1 MNRTRTDQKP
11 SAIGWLDWLPWICL
25 AATSPFF
32 LFPSVK
38 FIWVLCLAP
47 AAWLAR
53 GIGRRHFFG
62 GTFLDWPLALLL
74 IQVLATCFVVPD
86 IGHSLPKIAGVL
98 FGMLFYYSSVTLMG
112 SSRLIRGG
120 LFAFAGAGIALTAVS
135 LLDFFWS
142 PEAPFAGVVGFFI
155 RHLPRLPWRLPGA
168 ELGVNPNVLAGT
180 LILIIPLCFSSAI
193 SGRAKKERLL
203 FAGTLFV
210 FLLALFL
217 TQALASWIALF
228 LSAWLVFFPW
238 KWKKWSLILLASA
251 GIILLALSPSRTLS
265 AGASLKDKYIV
276 GKVQEHVRFW
286 RTGAEAV
293 RDHPLFGVGMNRIRL
308 DPSVGYEYS
317 HVHNQL
323 LQTAAEL
330 GIPAA
335 AAYLA
340 VIFGAGWM
348 SLRLWR
354 GSSVPWIRAAARG
367 LGGGQLAFFIF
378 GLGDCIPLGAKVGIF
393 FWLSLALITSLF
405 ILEKAALKEAA
416 G

>member
-1 MNRTRTDQKP
+1 MKRTRTDRSP
-11 SAIGWLDWLPWICL
+11 SAGGWLDWLPWICL

-32 LFPSVK
+32 LFPSAK

-47 AAWLAR
+47 AVWLAC
-53 GIGRRHFFG
+53 GIGRRRFFG
-62 GTFLDWPLALLL
+62 WTFLDWPLALLL

-98 FGMLFYYSSVTLMG
+98 FGMLFYYTSVTLMG
-112 SSRLIRGG
+112 APGLVQGG
-120 LFAFAGAGIALTAVS
+120 LFAFAGAGLALSAVS
-135 LLDFFWS
+135 LLYLFWS
-142 PEAPFAGVVGFFI
+142 PEAPFAGVVGFFV
-155 RHLPRLPWRLPGA
+155 RHLPRLPWRVPGA

-180 LILIIPLCFSSAI
+180 LILIVPLCLSLAT
-193 SGRAKKERLL
+193 SGRSKKGKLFFGATL
-203 FAGTLFV
+203 FAFLFV
-210 FLLALFL
+210 LFL
-217 TQALASWIALF
+217 TQALAGWIALS
-228 LSAWLVFFPW
+228 LSVWLAFFPW
-238 KWKKWSLILLASA
+238 KWKKWSLVLLASA
-251 GIILLALSPSRTLS
+251 GLMSLALSPSKTLS
-265 AGASLKDKYIV
+265 AGASLKNKYIV
-276 GKVQEHVRFW
+276 GKIQEHIRFW

-308 DPSVGYEYS
+308 DPSVGYEYA
-317 HVHNQL
+317 HVHNQS

-348 SLRLWR
+348 CLRLWR

-367 LGGGQLAFFIF
+367 LGSGQLAFFIF
-378 GLGDCIPLGAKVGIF
+378 GMGDCIPLGAKVGIF

-405 ILEKAALKEAA
+405 MLEKAALKEAA